1 MKRQKRIMILG
12 GNYVQ
17 AMATKVAKDLG
28 YYVISTDMH
37 EDNPGHKIADEYCKI
52 DIIDKDAVLK
62 EAQRLKIN
70 GIIPFC
76 SDTLAPI
83 AAYVQEKMGL
93 PGNPYNTV
101 CALTHKNLFRDFLS
115 DNEFLTPK
123 YYCVSNC
130 EEAEEAYLQLHTR
143 SNSVIM
149 KPTDASGSKGVTEI
163 LDKNDIR
170 KYWEQTVGYSPSAS
184 VILEEHINSVG
195 LQQDGDI
202 FVVDGEIVFW
212 GLCDQYKRPEEPFV
226 PAALVFPST
235 QHECIQQK
243 ARKTVQE
250 IITKIGFKQG
260 PCNVEYLVDERQ
272 QVWILEIGPRNGGNL
287 IPLLI
292 EKSTGINL
300 IESTIKL
307 AVGDS
312 IELPSMQYSCYAM
325 TVVHRQNHQTTNLEL
340 ITDKSPLKPS
350 WEFDIS

>member
-93 PGNPYNTV
+93 PGNPYDV
-101 CALTHKNLFRDFLS
+101 VHAMTHKDLFRKFMQR
-115 DNEFLTPK
+115 EGFLTPHNVK
-123 YYCVSNC
+123 VSTL
-130 EEAEEAYLQLHTR
+130 EEAISAFKNADHKLML
-143 SNSVIM
+143 
-149 KPTDASGSKGVTEI
+149 KPTDSAGSKGVFAIESAS
-163 LDKNDIR
+163 DIE
-170 KYWEQTVGYSPSAS
+170 KHWEETVSVSPSRTAL
-184 VILEEHINSVG
+184 LEDFVNSVG

-202 FVVDGEIVFW
+202 FVIDGKIAFW

-312 IELPSMQYSCYAM
+312 IELPPMQYSCYAM
-325 TVVHRQNHQTTNLEL
+325 TVVHRRNHQTTNLEL